1 MKDLKIRKNKN
12 KLKQKKIQRKKK
24 FNLKNKILLIQV
36 Q

>member
-24 FNLKNKILLIQV
+24 FNLKNKI
-36 Q
+36 